1 MDKVNISVAIIPMA
15 QDFGWSPTVAG
26 LVQSSF
32 FYGYLLSQI
41 PGGYA
46 ASLWGGRTVL
56 PAGVFLWSTATAGV
70 PLLAGTLPGLYFSRA
85 LVGLGEGVA
94 PSAATDIVARSIPTD
109 QRSRAISFI
118 FGGLHVGSLLGLLLA
133 PLCIER
139 FGWPSVFYLFGG
151 MGLVWCLWWEKLVAE
166 VAASEPELVA
176 ALTSEDGPPDPSHTA
191 QQQKQQQLGDSAVR
205 LAGGAAAAVAAD
217 DAGSA
222 GHGGHG
228 GVINARQPVP
238 WRAFVRNAPLRA
250 LAYTHFCNNWFHYT
264 MLAWLPTYF
273 SDSLS
278 LNLARAAQ
286 VSLLPPVAA
295 IAASALAGPS
305 ADALISR
312 GVPVETVRKAS
323 QCLAF
328 LGPAA
333 CLTAASFMESG
344 PASVALVT
352 LALGLASFSLAG
364 LYSNHPD
371 LSPRYASVLLGITN
385 TTGALPGIV
394 GVACTG
400 WLFDHTGSWGLA
412 LFAPSIFFFLTGSAA
427 YVKWGSADR
436 QDFANDNANEPLAFE
451 LWFRSLLPSGSG
463 DNNSQEA
470 EGTTGG
476 GAAGE
481 GPAATNGAGPASKE
495 SASPA
500 GARTDKRKNE

>member
-1 MDKVNISVAIIPMA
+1 
-15 QDFGWSPTVAG
+15 
-26 LVQSSF
+26 
-32 FYGYLLSQI
+32 
-41 PGGYA
+41 
-46 ASLWGGRTVL
+46 
-56 PAGVFLWSTATAGV
+56 
-70 PLLAGTLPGLYFSRA
+70 
-85 LVGLGEGVA
+85 VA
-94 PSAATDIVARSIPTD
+94 PSAATDLVARSIPTD

-118 FGGLHVGSLLGLLLA
+118 FGGLHVGSLLGLVLA

-151 MGLVWCLWWEKLVAE
+151 LGLVWCLWWEKLVEE
-166 VAASEPELVA
+166 VRATEPDLVA
-176 ALTSEDGPPDPSHTA
+176 ALTSADGPPDPDHAA
-191 QQQKQQQLGDSAVR
+191 QQKQQQQLGDSAVR
-205 LAGGAAAAVAAD
+205 LASTGAAAATARTAAAE
-217 DAGSA
+217 DAGTA

-228 GVINARQPVP
+228 GVIDARQKVP
-238 WRAFVRNAPLRA
+238 WRAFVRNSPLRA

-333 CLTAASFMESG
+333 CLGAASFMESG

-394 GVACTG
+394 GVATTG
-400 WLFDHTGSWGLA
+400 WLFDQTGSWGLA

-436 QDFANDNANEPLAFE
+436 QNFTEEEANQPLALE
-451 LWFRSLLPSGSG
+451 LWFRSLLPSSSSG
-463 DNNSQEA
+463 VDSSSDSSQED
-470 EGTTGG
+470 GLVGDD
-476 GAAGE
+476 GAA
-481 GPAATNGAGPASKE
+481 ADGAEASSRADSRNKAKSE
-495 SASPA
+495 
-500 GARTDKRKNE
+500 